1 MFNLRNTVFTFL
13 ALVASTGA
21 SFAATPGLG
30 KLQGSI
36 EDSATQRPVANATVK
51 LTRGAEV
58 RATASADAA
67 GRFVFDKIPEGLYSV
82 EVEVPEYL
90 KAVQPGVRV
99 VLNKSVVVDFTLV
112 RATSADLEEVVVS
125 ARSPDRDPHAT
136 PGTVMLEREEI
147 RRNPGSVSDVFRAL
161 DMLPGVVAT
170 GEFSS
175 FTVRGNGPRDNLIL
189 VDGIPFDQVVHF
201 DAGVGEEEDIA
212 GGGRF
217 SIFAP
222 NLIGNAK
229 FAPGAWRAS
238 EDGRFG
244 SLLQLEVARGN
255 TESATVATQL
265 DFGGL
270 EASYEGP
277 SYLADNTSLLM
288 SARSFDFSTLFDA
301 VGENDVGIPK
311 LTDLIFKSVS
321 DLSDTHRIELLAIHA
336 TEDYSR
342 GAEHVLASENYE
354 DASLADSDQASSLFG
369 LTWNWSLGGAA
380 KLRNAFYFRHNDKSS
395 SQGEAYPDQ
404 AGPEPTAADIP
415 VRPDIFSLSQQETEY
430 GWRSDFSTVFANG
443 SMLTAGARAA
453 SIELDLQRS
462 LSGDWIRYVFDASDD
477 RPDPSRQYLVL
488 TPQGIDSQLSAKEM
502 RYAAYAD
509 YSFGLGPVTV
519 TPGIRFERDGFAEQS
534 LFSPRL
540 QATWK
545 INDASQAWV
554 GGGVYYQA
562 PRYLD
567 MGADPA
573 NAHLENERSNQVS
586 IGYSR
591 DLSAGLRLSA
601 EGYYQRLSKL
611 IVFDDRTT
619 QVGSNIG
626 EGTASGVDFMLS
638 KRMSNRWSATAT
650 YSYTRARRDDQL
662 GDGEYASDW
671 DRPHAFGLLAAW
683 EPSDRWSFAAK
694 WRYASGVPSDAFL
707 VHDDVLAGAPVPY
720 MLRYSRET
728 IANNVGRLPAF
739 HSLTLRAD
747 YHRRFGPLNVIAFL
761 DFVNVY
767 GRKNANALE
776 WDERRGVNA
785 LEGLDDSLP
794 YLGVKFEYS
803 WTPRH

>member
-1 MFNLRNTVFTFL
+1 MPNFHTSLFAFL
-13 ALVASTGA
+13 ALFAVAGTGL
-21 SFAATPGLG
+21 AATPGLG

-36 EDSATQRPVANATVK
+36 EDSATQRPITNATVK
-51 LTRGAEV
+51 LTRGSEI
-58 RATASADAA
+58 RATTNADAA
-67 GRFVFDKIPEGLYSV
+67 GRFVFDAVPEGLYSL
-82 EVEVPEYL
+82 EVDVPEYL

-99 VLNKSVVVDFTLV
+99 VLNKSVVVDFALV
-112 RATSADLEEVVVS
+112 RATSDDMQEVVVS

-136 PGTVMLEREEI
+136 PGTVMLDREEI

-229 FAPGAWRAS
+229 FTPGAWRAN
-238 EDGRFG
+238 EDGKFG

-255 TESATVATQL
+255 TESSTVATQL

-277 SYLADNTSLLM
+277 SYFADNTSMLM

-301 VGENDVGIPK
+301 IGENDVGIPK
-311 LTDLIFKSVS
+311 LTDLIFKSVT
-321 DLSDTHRIELLAIHA
+321 DLNDAHRIEVLAIHA

-342 GAEHVLASENYE
+342 DAEHVLESENYE
-354 DASLADSDQASSLFG
+354 DASLSDADQTANLFG
-369 LTWNWSLGGAA
+369 LTWNWSLGGSAQ
-380 KLRNAFYFRHNDKSS
+380 LRNAFYFRDNDKSS
-395 SQGEAYPDQ
+395 SQGESYPDQ
-404 AGPEPTAADIP
+404 AGPDPTAADIP
-415 VRPDIFSLSQQETEY
+415 VRPDILNITEQETEF
-430 GWRSDFSTVFANG
+430 GWRSDFTTVFGNG
-443 SMLTAGARAA
+443 DMLSAGARVA
-453 SIELDLQRS
+453 SIDIESTRK
-462 LSGDWIRYVFDASDD
+462 LSGDWIRYVYDASDD
-477 RPDPSRQYLVL
+477 RPDPSQQYLVL
-488 TPQGIDSQLSAKEM
+488 TPEGIDSQLSAKEM

-509 YSFGLGPVTV
+509 YSLAFGPLTV

-545 INDASQAWV
+545 IDDASQAWL

-562 PRYLD
+562 PSYLD
-567 MGADPA
+567 LGADPA
-573 NAHLENERSNQVS
+573 NANLENERSTQVS
-586 IGYSR
+586 LGYSR
-591 DLSAGLRLSA
+591 DLPADLRFMA
-601 EGYYQRLSKL
+601 EAYHQRLSNL

-619 QVGSNIG
+619 QVGTNIG
-626 EGTASGVDFMLS
+626 KGTTSGVDFMLS
-638 KRMSNRWSATAT
+638 KRMSNRWSASAT

-662 GDGEYASDW
+662 GEGEYASDW

-694 WRYASGVPSDAFL
+694 WRYASGVPTDGFSFTT
-707 VHDDVLAGAPVPY
+707 
-720 MLRYSRET
+720 MCSRARRCPT
-728 IANNVGRLPAF
+728 CCVTRAKP
-739 HSLTLRAD
+739 SLTTSTGC
-747 YHRRFGPLNVIAFL
+747 RRFIRSRC
-761 DFVNVY
+761 
-767 GRKNANALE
+767 GRTITGAS
-776 WDERRGVNA
+776 VH
-785 LEGLDDSLP
+785 S
-794 YLGVKFEYS
+794 
-803 WTPRH
+803 T